1 MSEPPSPQRVV
12 AVDEQSD
19 VDVDLDRWAR
29 FAAAVLDAEGVDPSL
44 ELTLS
49 FVTGDTIAELK
60 EQHLDGDGSPT
71 DVLAFPIDDE
81 PTPGLPGLLGDV
93 VVCPAVA
100 AAQAEVNRGMRSTHD
115 GTLDAE
121 LALLV
126 VHGVLHLLGHD
137 HTGTDDTAAMRARE
151 EGHLSRRAAAR

>member
-1 MSEPPSPQRVV
+1 VSEPPSLERVV

-19 VDVDLDRWAR
+19 VDVDLDRLAR
-29 FAAAVLDAEGVDPSL
+29 FAADVLDAEGVDPSL

-49 FVTGDTIAELK
+49 FVDRDVIAALK
-60 EQHLDGDGSPT
+60 AEHLDGDGAPT

-100 AAQAEVNRGMRSTHD
+100 AAQADGNRGMRSTHD

-137 HTGTDDTAAMRARE
+137 HSGPDDTAAMRARE
-151 EGHLSRRAAAR
+151 EHHLRRRTVAT

>member
-29 FAAAVLDAEGVDPSL
+29 FATHVLDAEGVDPSL

-49 FVTGDTIAELK
+49 FVAPEVIAELK
-60 EQHLDGDGSPT
+60 VEHLDGDGAPT

-100 AAQAEVNRGMRSTHD
+100 AAQAAANRGMRSAHD
-115 GTLDAE
+115 GTIDAE
-121 LALLV
+121 VALLV

-137 HTGTDDTAAMRARE
+137 HTGPDDTAVMRARE
-151 EGHLSRRAAAR
+151 EHHLGRWTVAT